1 MDLKTVDY
9 QYIAS
14 QIESIDIIIH
24 FTADDYLTDNE
35 PDDYLIDNEPQIQN
49 FEPTCFVDPIQ
60 PKFLQDYLYG
70 KEYSILFCTNNY
82 CSIFQVLK
90 CHGNE
95 ENEEYAWMIFMVNGI
110 VYLCRCRIVY
120 IFINEEQRRFDCYFY
135 CVFSPENIIIAKDKN
150 P

>member
-1 MDLKTVDY
+1 MNRLDY
-9 QYIAS
+9 QYIVS

-24 FTADDYLTDNE
+24 FTA
-35 PDDYLIDNEPQIQN
+35 DDYLIDNEPQIQN

-60 PKFLQDYLYG
+60 PKFLQDG

-82 CSIFQVLK
+82 YSIFQVLK